1 MRPVVPSHDPLS
13 TRSASA
19 KTHGPLTEKATQVR
33 EATASARDQS
43 ILPPQREL
51 TAQAILQGSPIFR
64 AKVDSKAKQL
74 TGGQGW
80 KRLNVAADTIRKE
93 VEAVHGKKSA
103 MYSDKNFELELKG
116 TGKGM
121 GPPRTK
127 AGVTL
132 QRRLDPKRERTYIN
146 PDVYMTPKERAEWK
160 AAFRESGANAFI
172 EPLAHAS
179 INRTL
184 GDTKNGR
191 AFQAWG
197 YDRNFVGTQKQ
208 ANRAIEKAKNR
219 AHAARDSSKAIESFD
234 EDYATKWAETDSDQ
248 TLYQYRLRG
257 KKILERDYDL
267 KVPTG
272 SESGAYQKLWIAGG
286 KTKGGAYEG
295 TVKRLE
301 RSQYHTEVEHGR
313 LEIRKLDFKNPGKAG
328 KVDLKIKTLRDGAAE
343 SDANARSATVIKE
356 PTKSV
361 SHAIAEFK
369 RLRSENSQGSAG
381 SPFKKTW

>member
-1 MRPVVPSHDPLS
+1 MRPIVPPHDPIS

-19 KTHGPLTEKATQVR
+19 KAHGTLTEKATQVR
-33 EATASARDQS
+33 EATAGARDQS

-51 TAQAILQGSPIFR
+51 TTQAILRESPIFR
-64 AKVDSKAKQL
+64 AKVARKNW
-74 TGGQGW
+74 G
-80 KRLNVAADTIRKE
+80 RLKDAADKIKEE

-103 MYSDKNFELELKG
+103 MYSDKRFERALN
-116 TGKGM
+116 TGESSLGK

-127 AGVTL
+127 FGVTL
-132 QRRLDPKRERTYIN
+132 QRRLDPAQERTYVS
-146 PDVYMTPKERAEWK
+146 PDVYMTPKERADWK

-172 EPLAHAS
+172 TPLAHAS
-179 INRTL
+179 INRTS
-184 GDTKNGR
+184 GDTKNGP

-197 YDRNFVGTQKQ
+197 RDRNFVGTQKQ

-234 EDYATKWAETDSDQ
+234 KDYATNWAETDTDQ

-267 KVPTG
+267 KPPTG
-272 SESGAYQKLWIAGG
+272 SESQAYQHLWIAGG

-313 LEIRKLDFKNPGKAG
+313 LDIKKLDFNKPGKPEE
-328 KVDLKIKTLRDGAAE
+328 IHHQTLRNEAAK
-343 SDANARSATVIKE
+343 SDANVRSAKIDT
-356 PTKSV
+356 PRTKKV
-361 SHAIAEFK
+361 SDAIAKFNDLGSK
-369 RLRSENSQGSAG
+369 NS
-381 SPFKKTW
+381 

>member
-1 MRPVVPSHDPLS
+1 VPSHDPLS
-13 TRSASA
+13 TRTASA
-19 KTHGPLTEKATQVR
+19 KAHGPLTEKATQVR
-33 EATASARDQS
+33 EATAGARDQS

-51 TAQAILQGSPIFR
+51 TAQAILRESPIFR
-64 AKVDSKAKQL
+64 AKVDSNAKQL
-74 TGGQGW
+74 TGEQGW
-80 KRLNVAADTIRKE
+80 KRLNVAADKIKKE

-103 MYSDKNFELELKG
+103 MYSDKRFELALI
-116 TGKGM
+116 TGKSSLGM

-132 QRRLDPKRERTYIN
+132 QRRLDPDQERTYVL
-146 PDVYMTPKERAEWK
+146 PDVYMTPKERTDWK

-184 GDTKNGR
+184 GDTKNGL
-191 AFQAWG
+191 AYQAWG
-197 YDRNFVGTQKQ
+197 RDRSFVGTQKQ

-234 EDYATKWAETDSDQ
+234 EDYATKWAKTDRDQ

-257 KKILERDYDL
+257 EKILERDYDL
-267 KVPTG
+267 KPPTG
-272 SESGAYQKLWIAGG
+272 SESGAYQALWIAGG

-313 LEIRKLDFKNPGKAG
+313 LDIEKLDFNKPGETE
-328 KVDLKIKTLRDGAAE
+328 KIHHQTLRDEAAK
-343 SDANARSATVIKE
+343 SDANVRSAKVIKE
-356 PTKSV
+356 PIKSV

-369 RLRSENSQGSAG
+369 RLRSENSQSSAS